1 MKRMHLLRLIL
12 LCFTTF
18 ILSGCEVLDV
28 NLKSDTQSDIESER
42 DYWKEQYES
51 VFDQIIATSEHAR
64 ESNIYIETTLTYR
77 RYIFETKRG
86 GQGSGF
92 IYKKD
97 ANYYYALTNFHVI
110 DPQDATE
117 VDYKVRFSSGKEVV
131 GTVIAMGDENTDLA
145 VIRFP
150 ISSETIPLTP
160 MDREAGVKTNE
171 FALVV
176 GNPSGLQ
183 NVVTPTQILGYG
195 DYLKGIDLDVY
206 VFSYA
211 MDAHGNSGGAVVDLE
226 GQLLGILTWQ
236 GSEEPDKKFAITKAT
251 ILSFLQEHGLEPE

>member
-1 MKRMHLLRLIL
+1 MKNIPLLKFIIVF
-12 LCFTTF
+12 FTS
-18 ILSGCEVLDV
+18 LVLVGCENISFDLDS
-28 NLKSDTQSDIESER
+28 NLKSNVDTDQAYCR
-42 DYWKEQYES
+42 EQEI
-51 VFDQIIATSEHAR
+51 FDQIIETSNHAR

-97 ANYYYALTNFHVI
+97 ENYYYALTNFHVI

-117 VDYKVRFSSGKEVV
+117 VDYKVRFSSGREVV
-131 GTVIAMGDENTDLA
+131 GTVIAMGDSNTDLA

-150 ISSETIPLTP
+150 ISGETAPLTAIN
-160 MDREAGVKTNE
+160 RVEAVKKNE

-183 NVVTPTQILGYG
+183 NVVTPTQIQGIG
-195 DYLKGIDLDVY
+195 NYLKGIEMEVY
-206 VFSYA
+206 VFSYV
-211 MDAHGNSGGAVVDLE
+211 MDAHGNSGGAVVDLDGE
-226 GQLLGILTWQ
+226 LLGILTWQ
-236 GSEEPDKKFAITKAT
+236 GAEEQDKKFAIPQSV
-251 ILSFLQEHGLEPE
+251 ILEFLEEHQLEP